1 MNSSLSPYAILG
13 IIAVYFAVLIL
24 ISYLTSR
31 DGNDNDSFFLAG
43 RKSPWPLVAFG
54 MVGASLSGVTFIS
67 VPGAVGA
74 GGANQAFSYMQVVF
88 GYLLGY
94 LFIATVLLP
103 LYYKLGLTSIYEYLK
118 TQIGPHAYKVGA
130 FYFLLSRTIG
140 AAFRLFLVAIV
151 LQEYVTGPLEVPFAA
166 TVAITILL
174 IWVYTFRGGIKTIV
188 YTDTLQ
194 TVCMLL
200 AAGLTVYY
208 VGQALETDLGGMIA
222 LIKNSDYSQVFF
234 FEGGWTDPN
243 NFWKQ
248 FLSGAL
254 ITIVMTGLDQDMMQK
269 NLSMPNFRDAQ
280 KNMAAFSFVLIFANL
295 LFLALGALLYIYVTS
310 VGLAIPEASDQLY
323 PSVALQHLPPVAGVL
338 FVLGLVAA
346 AYSSADSALTALT
359 TSFCVDFLGM
369 NEVRHEDKS
378 DDTTANDRKRRLWV
392 HIGFSVLLFVVI
404 LIFRNINNDAIITEL
419 FKAAGYTYGPLLGLF
434 AFGLFTNLKVR
445 EKTYFDNVKLALPL
459 TIGAC
464 AVILIGGAY
473 LIGGSTIE
481 YLIAVTLT
489 GSLLVKKVR
498 ERLFMENG
506 RVAIPALLL
515 VCLASPI
522 ISMVVDHNSAE
533 LLRGFKFGFLILAF
547 NGLLTFLGL
556 VALSDF
562 GDFVPAPDEEA

>member
-1 MNSSLSPYAILG
+1 MNASLSPIAIVG
-13 IIAVYFAVLIL
+13 IIAVYFAVLIV
-24 ISYLTSR
+24 ISFLTSR
-31 DGNDNDSFFLAG
+31 GSGKENESFFLAG
-43 RKSPWPLVAFG
+43 RKSPWPLVALG

-74 GGANQAFSYMQVVF
+74 GGANQAFSYMQVVL

-94 LFIATVLLP
+94 VFIAVVLLP

-118 TQIGPHAYKVGA
+118 QRIGPHAYKVGA
-130 FYFLLSRTIG
+130 FYFLLSRVIG
-140 AAFRLFLVAIV
+140 ASFRLFLVAIV
-151 LQEYVTGPLEVPFAA
+151 LQEFVTGPLNVPFAA

-174 IWVYTFRGGIKTIV
+174 IWLYTFRGGIKTIV

-194 TVCMLL
+194 TICMLL

-208 VGQALETDLGGMIA
+208 IGQALETDLSGMVE
-222 LIKNSDYSQVFF
+222 LISNSDYSQMFY

-243 NFWKQ
+243 NFFKQ
-248 FLSGAL
+248 FFSGAL

-280 KNMAAFSFVLIFANL
+280 KNMAAFSIVLIFANL
-295 LFLALGALLYIYVTS
+295 LFLSLGALLYIYASS
-310 VGLAIPEASDQLY
+310 VGLEIPEASDQLY
-323 PSVALQHLPPVAGVL
+323 PSIALRHLPAGAGIV
-338 FVLGLVAA
+338 FILGLVAA

-369 NEVRHEDKS
+369 NEPTAEAK
-378 DDTTANDRKRRLWV
+378 DTAALAKDRKNRLYV

-404 LIFRNINNDAIITEL
+404 LAFKSIGDRAVINSL

-434 AFGLFTNLKVR
+434 AFGLFTRLRVR
-445 EKTYFDNVKLALPL
+445 E
-459 TIGAC
+459 
-464 AVILIGGAY
+464 
-473 LIGGSTIE
+473 
-481 YLIAVTLT
+481 VTLLGNT
-489 GSLLVKKVR
+489 R
-498 ERLFMENG
+498 
-506 RVAIPALLL
+506 IPALLL

-522 ISMVVDHNSAE
+522 ISMIVDAKSAE
-533 LLRGFKFGFLILAF
+533 WLLGFEFGFLILAF

-562 GDFVPAPDEEA
+562 GDFEVEEEQ